1 MMIPLSDARL
11 RRIILPGQGL
21 HDRLQG
27 YTADSPLQ
35 ASIASSGACKSH
47 KYVSFSSCSMLYADQ
62 EVVLCSDNYIGA
74 LGAAVIANALSK
86 NKSLRELHMK
96 GNALGDEGVKALCK
110 ALKERQSPI
119 TSLDFGNNK

>member
-1 MMIPLSDARL
+1 
-11 RRIILPGQGL
+11 
-21 HDRLQG
+21 
-27 YTADSPLQ
+27 
-35 ASIASSGACKSH
+35 
-47 KYVSFSSCSMLYADQ
+47 MLYADQ

-96 GNALGDEGVKALCK
+96 GNALGDEGVKALCN